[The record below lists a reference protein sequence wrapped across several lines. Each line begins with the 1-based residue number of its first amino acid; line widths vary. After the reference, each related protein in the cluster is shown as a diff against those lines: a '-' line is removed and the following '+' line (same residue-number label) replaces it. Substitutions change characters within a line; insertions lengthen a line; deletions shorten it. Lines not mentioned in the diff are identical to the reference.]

1 MADRIEVDPEKLKA
15 AAQITQDLADRVRGV
30 ADRLRGTLSGSES
43 DAGNRPWGDD
53 SMGKKFSEGDKGYK
67 GARKNLL
74 DGTDAMAAT
83 LHDFA
88 EGQRNAAAVMHG
100 VDGQSGSE
108 FGASNA
114 S

>member
-1 MADRIEVDPEKLKA
+1 MAERIEVDPAKLRA
-15 AAQITQDLADRVRGV
+15 AAQVTQDLSDRVKGV
-30 ADRLRGTLSGSES
+30 ADRLRGTLSGLEF

-67 GARKNLL
+67 GARTNLL
-74 DGTDAMAAT
+74 DGADAMVQT

-88 EGQRNAAAVMHG
+88 EGQRNAAAVMQG
-100 VDGQSGSE
+100 VDGQSAND
-108 FGASNA
+108 FGGSNA